1 MRFKFWWYTA
11 CNAAFRGTLA
21 LFCDYRVEGRKNV
34 PRSGPLL
41 VVANHQ
47 SNMDPPIM
55 GVSLTRNSRF
65 LAKDGLFWLPPAAL
79 FLRAYGAHPVKRDQ
93 ADFGAYQWVLGQ
105 LALPNG
111 VVTMF
116 PEGTRS
122 PGKMRK
128 ARPGIA
134 SLALRSGATIL
145 PVGITGTETFGTYM
159 RVFYPKGRI
168 RVRIGRPF
176 RIAPLPGP
184 ASREALEEIT
194 NEIMGRIASLIPES
208 YHGHYAPAARME
220 WKHTIAL
227 DEGETAPGSQARQAR
242 TGARAGQDGAGIPPV
257 GANTPEPVDG
267 RAGGGSER
275 ATAGKRKS

>member
-21 LFCDYRVEGRKNV
+21 LFCDYRVEGRHNV

-55 GVSLTRNSRF
+55 GVSLPRNSRF

-105 LALPNG
+105 LGLPNG

-122 PGKMRK
+122 PSRMRK

-134 SLALRSGATIL
+134 SLAIRSGATIL
-145 PVGITGTETFGTYM
+145 PVGIAGTETFGTYM
-159 RVFYPKGRI
+159 RVLYPKGRI
-168 RVRIGRPF
+168 RVSIGKPF

-194 NEIMGRIASLIPES
+194 TEIMARIAVLIPES
-208 YHGHYAPAARME
+208 YHGHYAQVATRE
-220 WKHTIAL
+220 WKYTVEL
-227 DEGETAPGSQARQAR
+227 GEGDAAAGLQAR
-242 TGARAGQDGAGIPPV
+242 TDAGARAKAASSAGKAAPAPADGH
-257 GANTPEPVDG
+257 VDRRSG
-267 RAGGGSER
+267 R
-275 ATAGKRKS
+275 ATAGERKG